1 MMRFKIGLVWAVA
14 LCGFMAV
21 SCATKVAPSGGPEDK
36 LPPRVAAVYP
46 PPNSTNV
53 PEELY
58 VKLVFDEWINA
69 SVPRSAVNIS
79 PPLEKRLN
87 FDVSGDE
94 LEITSRA
101 MLDSGTTY
109 TLTVAGAL
117 KDLHGNAIAS
127 PFQLS
132 FSTGSVIDSL
142 KLAGRVMVTPEM
154 LKGKDRTFP
163 SIGLYPIGAERERRS
178 YLKKYRDSTF
188 VGPDTTPRLTVEIPL
203 YVTQSDSTGAFELI
217 GLHPGTYKLLAFQD
231 VNGNR
236 RVELSDEVAGYFGDV
251 TVGEE
256 NDSVWIP
263 VADHDTSL
271 VELDS
276 AYQQGKAVVI
286 AKFSRQVVLDS
297 TTPCFLR
304 SGRDTLFA
312 ARAYTA
318 EPMNLPA
325 FYFAEAP
332 EADSTYTFQ
341 CLYSIDSAGRAL
353 DTARAEFEF
362 TWLDASADTLPPRI
376 IKVLPKKDER
386 GVFPNTE
393 IILSYDKPNFADTLE
408 NDLRIVI
415 RKDTLPVKVSRIDL
429 VSFSVLPLEPWPT
442 DARISL
448 LQMYFDTTLALPDS
462 TGFRD
467 TIIETKYETITLF
480 ESVKK
485 LQMAELIGKIPG
497 GSEGT
502 KVRVRSVET
511 GEIFEELCD
520 GGGAFKMTKL
530 LAGKY
535 IVDYYEADEHG
546 NLDAGSL
553 LPLREARPWRIS
565 PDTLVLG
572 GGLSTLEELVTLPS
586 LH

>member
-1 MMRFKIGLVWAVA
+1 MMRRNFWLLAAA
-14 LCGFMAV
+14 LCALVAV

-79 PPLEKRLN
+79 PPLEKRLK
-87 FDVSGDE
+87 FEVSGDE

-142 KLAGRVMVTPEM
+142 KLAGHVMVTPEM
-154 LKGKDRTFP
+154 FKSKERIYP
-163 SIGLYPIGAERERRS
+163 SVGLYPIGAERERRS

-188 VGPDTTPRLTVEIPL
+188 VGPDTTPQLTVEIPL
-203 YVTQSDSTGAFELI
+203 YVTQADSTGAFELI
-217 GLHPGTYKLLAFQD
+217 GLHPGTYKMLAFQD

-236 RVELSDEVAGYFGDV
+236 RVELSDEVAGYYGDV
-251 TVGEE
+251 TVGEV

-276 AYQQGKAVVI
+276 AYQQGKSVVI
-286 AKFSRQVVLDS
+286 AKFSRQIVLDS
-297 TTPCFLR
+297 LGSCFLR

-312 ARAYTA
+312 ARAFTA

-332 EADSTYTFQ
+332 EEDSTYTFQ
-341 CLYSIDSAGRAL
+341 CLYAIDSSGRAL

-362 TWLDASADTLPPRI
+362 TWVDASADTLPPKI

-393 IILSYDKPNFADTLE
+393 IILSYNKPNLADTLE
-408 NDLRIVI
+408 NDFRIVI
-415 RKDTLPVKVSRIDL
+415 RKDTLPVKVTRIDL
-429 VSFSVLPLEPWPT
+429 ASFSVLPLEPWPT
-442 DARISL
+442 DARIAL
-448 LQMYFDTTLALPDS
+448 LQMYYDTTLALPDS

-467 TIIETKYETITLF
+467 TIVETKYETITLF

-485 LQMAELIGKIPG
+485 LQMAELSGKIPG
-497 GSEGT
+497 GGSST

-511 GEIFEELCD
+511 GEIFEERCGTD
-520 GGGAFKMTKL
+520 GSFKMAKL

-546 NLDAGSL
+546 KLDAGSL
-553 LPLREARPWRIS
+553 SPLREARPWRVS
-565 PDTLVLG
+565 LDTLVLG
-572 GGLSTLEELVTLPS
+572 GGQSVLEDLVALPS
-586 LH
+586 LN